1 MSRLP
6 ASGRNSRSVSASTA
20 MPAMAAMPERLRRMA
35 VRAGSVL
42 LVALLALALILWWAA
57 RWTPDRQQYP
67 VQGINVDASNG
78 DIHWGWMKAAGADF
92 AYVMATDGSE
102 RTDARFKANMAG
114 AREAGVRVGAM
125 HRYNV
130 CQLAADQA
138 ANFIRHVPRRFD
150 SLPAVVWLD
159 FDDRCS
165 ERPSRA
171 LLLSELATFLAQ
183 IEAHSGK
190 RSLIAPGPAFDKE
203 YDVSNGI
210 ARTIWLRRDFFE
222 PSYGAHAWTMW
233 QANRHVRLAGASG
246 TVGWN
251 VVRPEGETM

>member
-1 MSRLP
+1 MTRVT
-6 ASGRNSRSVSASTA
+6 ASGRSSRPVLASSA
-20 MPAMAAMPERLRRMA
+20 MPDRFRRIAARTA
-35 VRAGSVL
+35 Y
-42 LVALLALALILWWAA
+42 ALLIALMALALILWWAS
-57 RWTPDRQQYP
+57 RWTPDRKQYP
-67 VQGINVDASNG
+67 VQGISVDSSNG

-92 AYVMATDGSE
+92 AYVMATEGSE
-102 RTDARFKANMAG
+102 RTDARFKTNMAG
-114 AREAGVRVGAM
+114 AREAGVRVGAV
-125 HRYNV
+125 HRYNL

-138 ANFIRHVPRRFD
+138 ANFIRHVPRRVD

-251 VVRPEGETM
+251 VVRPEGENM